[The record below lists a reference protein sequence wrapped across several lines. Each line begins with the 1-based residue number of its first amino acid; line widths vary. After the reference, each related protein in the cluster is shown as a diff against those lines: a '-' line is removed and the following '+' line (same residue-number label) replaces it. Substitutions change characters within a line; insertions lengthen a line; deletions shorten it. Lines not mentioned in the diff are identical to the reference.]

1 MTRQVKE
8 MEREA
13 LMEREVSQEAQV
25 VDQEEQ
31 EGARPVQKEQG
42 VFQVAYQEGEEET
55 VRLELELDQEVQ
67 LVE

>member
-1 MTRQVKE
+1 
-8 MEREA
+8 
-13 LMEREVSQEAQV
+13 MEREVSQEAQM

>member
-25 VDQEEQ
+25 VDQEES
-31 EGARPVQKEQG
+31 EGARPVQKEQ
-42 VFQVAYQEGEEET
+42 GEEET